1 MIGDI
6 PDPNSSIYKT
16 WVMLLNGYGY
26 NWYRKDNQLRA
37 DDLLVRE
44 RAGHF
49 MVEAAKVVQGLEAA
63 YARKY
68 LPTPTRENPFPPE
81 DKLATHALIRQQ
93 YQDLLALEGRIRGLS
108 APPTDRLWQRH
119 RTEVD
124 VLEKLGQRDVQLVG
138 LAQEVAAAAAKLDPE
153 AWSRPEPLAHGSSG
167 LEALT
172 DSIRKVEQVITERA
186 EFLLS

>member
-1 MIGDI
+1 MSGSI
-6 PDPNSSIYKT
+6 PDPNSAIYKT

-44 RAGHF
+44 RASHF
-49 MVEAAKVVQGLEAA
+49 LVEAAKAVQNQEAA

-68 LPTPTRENPFPPE
+68 LPPSTRENPFPPE
-81 DKLATHALIRQQ
+81 DKLATHALIRRQQ
-93 YQDLLALEGRIRGLS
+93 QDLLALEARVRGLS
-108 APPTDRLWQRH
+108 VPPTDRIWQRH

-138 LAQEVAAAAAKLDPE
+138 LAQEVAAAATRLDPE
-153 AWSRPEPLAHGSSG
+153 AWDQPERVES
-167 LEALT
+167 LT
-172 DSIRKVEQVITERA
+172 TNIRKVEQVIAERT

>member
-6 PDPNSSIYKT
+6 PNPHSAIYQT

-26 NWYRKDNQLRA
+26 NWYRQDNQLRA

-44 RAGHF
+44 RASHF
-49 MVEAAKVVQGLEAA
+49 ILQAANAVQDQEAA

-68 LPTPTRENPFPPE
+68 LPPSTRENPFPPD

-93 YQDLLALEGRIRGLS
+93 HQDLLALEGRIRGLS
-108 APPTDRLWQRH
+108 APPTDRIWQRH

-138 LAQEVAAAAAKLDPE
+138 LAQEVAAAAAQLDLE
-153 AWSRPEPLAHGSSG
+153 AWNHPEQLLS
-167 LEALT
+167 LT
-172 DSIRKVEQVITERA
+172 GNIRKVQQVITERA

>member
-6 PDPNSSIYKT
+6 PNPQSTLYKT

-49 MVEAAKVVQGLEAA
+49 IVAAAKAVQAQEVA

-68 LPTPTRENPFPPE
+68 LPASTRENPFPPD
-81 DKLATHALIRQQ
+81 DKLATHALIREQ
-93 YQDLLALEGRIRGLS
+93 YHGLLALEARIRGLS
-108 APPTDRLWQRH
+108 APPTDRIWQRH

-124 VLEKLGQRDVQLVG
+124 VLEKLAQRDVQLVG
-138 LAQEVAAAAAKLDPE
+138 LAQEVANAAANLGLED
-153 AWSRPEPLAHGSSG
+153 WDRPEG
-167 LEALT
+167 LVSLT
-172 DSIRKVEQVITERA
+172 DNIRKIEQVVAERA